1 MRKLLIISTLALAA
15 CASSGNDQ
23 DDKDPVTNTV
33 GDWSANLSGTN
44 NSSVRG
50 TAKAQSVGVGFGA
63 NISISGA
70 AAGAQHPWH
79 VHTGTC
85 ATGGPVV
92 GSAGAYPVLT
102 ANSSG
107 EASANATISTA
118 LNESQRYHVNVHR
131 SPADLT
137 VISCGNLDN

>member
-1 MRKLLIISTLALAA
+1 MRKLMIISTLVLAA
-15 CASSGNDQ
+15 CASGGSND
-23 DDKDPVTNTV
+23 DGDAVSDRV
-33 GDWSANLSGTN
+33 GDWNTTLSPTN

-92 GSAGAYPVLT
+92 GNAADYPVLVSN
-102 ANSSG
+102 ASG
-107 EASANATISTA
+107 TASANATINVA
-118 LNESQRYHVNVHR
+118 LNEQQNYHVNVHR
-131 SPADLT
+131 TPSDLT